1 MGDNNLKS
9 VLIVGQ
15 GLAGS
20 ILADR
25 LINANVKV
33 AIVDRAE
40 QSNASKIAAGIVNPI
55 TGRRFVL
62 SWMIDELIPVLKTYY
77 NDFEERFNTN
87 VMKRRIIL
95 RGLFSFQE
103 ENDWDGRT
111 TIPMYQNHISNL
123 SDEGDYATMVHS
135 TPAVGAINGY
145 QVDVPKFVKTMKD
158 YFEQKGMLEI
168 NEFDYNGLLFEGD
181 QVSYKSN
188 WYDAVVFCD
197 GWSGELNPFF
207 NYLPFN
213 RSKGEILIIKVPN
226 AKFHQVYKNGLFIA
240 PLDNDLYWVG
250 ASNKW
255 HTVDI
260 EPTEE
265 KRIELIQKL
274 ERILKVPYEIIE
286 HKAAIRPTVR
296 DRRPFL
302 GQHPEIDKLFIF
314 NGLGTKGASLAPYW
328 SKVMID
334 FLLHQKQL
342 PNVVDIQR
350 FAV

>member
-1 MGDNNLKS
+1 MNEKNVKS
-9 VLIVGQ
+9 ILIIGQ

-25 LINANVKV
+25 LLRAGVQV
-33 AIVDRAE
+33 TLVDRAE
-40 QSNASKIAAGIVNPI
+40 SSNASKIAAGIVNPI

-62 SWMIDELIPVLKTYY
+62 SWMIDELIPVLKEYY
-77 NDFEERFNTN
+77 QDVEERFTTKIL
-87 VMKRRIIL
+87 KRRLIL
-95 RGLFSFQE
+95 RSLFSFQE

-111 TIPMYQNHISNL
+111 TISMYQKHISSL
-123 SDEGDYATMVHS
+123 SGEGDYTSKVHS
-135 TPAVGAINGY
+135 TPSIGSINGY
-145 QVDVPKFVKTMKD
+145 QIDVPKFVKVMHDSFTNA
-158 YFEQKGMLEI
+158 GVLE
-168 NEFDYNGLLFEGD
+168 NAEFDYNGLLFEGD
-181 QVSYKSN
+181 QVAYKSE
-188 WYDAVVFCD
+188 WYDAVVFCE

-226 AKFHQVYKNGLFIA
+226 EKFTQVYKNGLFIA

-260 EPTEE
+260 QPTTE
-265 KRIELIQKL
+265 KRLELIEKL
-274 ERILKVPYEIIE
+274 ERMLKVPYQIIE

-302 GQHPEIDKLFIF
+302 GQHPEIDNLFIF

-328 SKVMID
+328 SKVMIE
-334 FLLHQKQL
+334 FMLYQKQL
-342 PNVVDIQR
+342 PSVVDIRR
-350 FAV
+350 FNK